1 MKPHKSAPKL
11 CRHKAKN
18 LGYSTDPRTKKQ
30 IYFGTWGHAQTIEN
44 YQRWASEFLKP
55 EEFSSTS
62 TKDKATIGELLE
74 RYLVWSKR
82 YYRVKGS
89 TKVSTEFNC
98 VRQACKEMVPWF
110 DVPTKDFKP
119 SDLITIRSKMVERD
133 AVSQNGQP
141 SRKKLRLTT
150 VNAMITR
157 IRRMFKRGVEWELV
171 PADVYQAISCVQHL
185 SWRTAPELE
194 EKQPIKP
201 VDFDIVRQ
209 AFPFMNQKFRLMLR
223 VHMFTGMR
231 TTEVCG
237 MRWSELKPF
246 NESLYLY
253 APETHKTAHH
263 GISKAI
269 YLPVSMVDDL
279 RKLNRTADD
288 KKLDHVFLSWGKGK
302 SAGYKGPVQPSGYRT
317 AIERAQERL
326 AKHNS
331 LLKIPQI
338 PRWTLLQIRH
348 TVATIVRQLYGLEG
362 AQAVLGHA
370 SIDATQI
377 YAERRND
384 LAVKIASER
393 TEKDC

>member
-1 MKPHKSAPKL
+1 MKTRKSAPKL

-62 TKDKATIGELLE
+62 IKDKATIGELLE

-150 VNAMITR
+150 VNAMVTR

-171 PADVYQAISCVQHL
+171 PSDVYQALSCVQHL

-201 VDFDIVRQ
+201 VDFDLVRR
-209 AFPFMNQKFRLMLR
+209 AFPFMNEKFRLMLR

-237 MRWSELKPF
+237 MRWSELQPF
-246 NESLYLY
+246 NDKLYLY
-253 APETHKTAHH
+253 SPESHKTAHK
-263 GISKAI
+263 GFTKAI
-269 YLPVSMVDDL
+269 YIPNSLVEEMRQLS
-279 RKLNRTADD
+279 RIAAN
-288 KKLDHVFLSWGKGK
+288 KKIDHVFLSWGKGK
-302 SAGYKGPVQPSGYRT
+302 AAGYKGPVQPSGYRT
-317 AIERAQERL
+317 AIDRAQDRL
-326 AKHNS
+326 ARSNRFNN
-331 LLKIPQI
+331 LPQVS
-338 PRWTLLQIRH
+338 RWTLLQIRH
-348 TVATIVRQLYGLEG
+348 SVGTLVREQFGLEG

-370 SIDATQI
+370 TLDATQI
-377 YAERRND
+377 YAERRNN
-384 LAVKIASER
+384 LAIEIASQM
-393 TEKDC
+393 KSI